1 MIKLSS
7 NDINF
12 LMKNT
17 IVHTITTINRGGAE
31 NQLIQML
38 SNDILEKYN
47 IIVIFL
53 KGNGYW
59 RKTLE
64 EKGITVYGPI
74 FPSGNYFNLSGH
86 IKLIKIFKK
95 LSLSLLHLHLPATLL
110 VELINRSFRR
120 EKLPII
126 YTQHNDEP
134 LIPIFIFKS
143 FFGRILLNQSFKIVA
158 ISPAVKKY
166 LINKYK
172 IQSYKIKVI
181 NYCFNTK
188 IYSQNNS
195 FLTDDEKSLY
205 QSNQIYIGTVARLT
219 KQKRLD
225 LLIDAFSKLKKKLK
239 YKNLKLII
247 IGDGE
252 LKNSLY
258 KLSIKKRIA
267 ESIIWIN
274 YSEKVIEH
282 MKLWDCFCLTSEY
295 EGLGLVLLEAIYSKV
310 PIVAMDSSSIAHTV
324 GACGEIVPFGN
335 TDIFADKVF
344 KALKNKE
351 IYIHP
356 EQLKKFNLE
365 INTRLHNELYLSAIK
380 K

>member
-134 LIPIFIFKS
+134 
-143 FFGRILLNQSFKIVA
+143 
-158 ISPAVKKY
+158 
-166 LINKYK
+166 
-172 IQSYKIKVI
+172 
-181 NYCFNTK
+181 
-188 IYSQNNS
+188 
-195 FLTDDEKSLY
+195 
-205 QSNQIYIGTVARLT
+205 
-219 KQKRLD
+219 
-225 LLIDAFSKLKKKLK
+225 
-239 YKNLKLII
+239 
-247 IGDGE
+247 
-252 LKNSLY
+252 
-258 KLSIKKRIA
+258 
-267 ESIIWIN
+267 
-274 YSEKVIEH
+274 
-282 MKLWDCFCLTSEY
+282 
-295 EGLGLVLLEAIYSKV
+295 
-310 PIVAMDSSSIAHTV
+310 
-324 GACGEIVPFGN
+324 
-335 TDIFADKVF
+335 
-344 KALKNKE
+344 
-351 IYIHP
+351 
-356 EQLKKFNLE
+356 
-365 INTRLHNELYLSAIK
+365 
-380 K
+380 